1 MMIELN
7 IEEAKILKE
16 ALTSQVSELGME
28 IADTDRKDFRD
39 HLKRRKMI
47 LMGLVDKIKDLA
59 A

>member
-1 MMIELN
+1 MMIELT

-16 ALTSQVSELGME
+16 ALTSHISELGME

-39 HLKRRKMI
+39 HLKRRKAI
-47 LMGLVDKIKDLA
+47 LMGLVDKLKDMA

>member
-1 MMIELN
+1 MMIELT

-16 ALTSQVSELGME
+16 ALTSEVSELGME

-39 HLKRRKMI
+39 HLKRRKAI
-47 LMGLVDKIKDLA
+47 LMGLVDKLKDMA